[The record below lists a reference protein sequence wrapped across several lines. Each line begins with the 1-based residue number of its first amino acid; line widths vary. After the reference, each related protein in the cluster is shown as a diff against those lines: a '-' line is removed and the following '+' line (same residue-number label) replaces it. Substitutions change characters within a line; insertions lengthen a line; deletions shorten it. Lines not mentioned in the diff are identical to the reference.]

1 MISATV
7 THMRSVG
14 IRALQQN
21 ASAVVA
27 RAQAGEVIE
36 ITDRGRP
43 VARLVP
49 IRAGSRIQELV
60 ESGRLKL
67 ATTSLK
73 DTPPPLSLGEG
84 SPSLSEI
91 LAQMRADER

>member
-1 MISATV
+1 M
-7 THMRSVG
+7 THMTSRIG

-27 RAQAGEVIE
+27 EAAAGDVVE

-49 IRAGSRIQELV
+49 LGGSALEQLV
-60 ESGRLKL
+60 RSDLARPPRLRVADL
-67 ATTSLK
+67 G
-73 DTPPPLSLGEG
+73 PPLELPSRPSLGDV
-84 SPSLSEI
+84 
-91 LAQMRADER
+91 LARARADER

>member
-1 MISATV
+1 M
-7 THMRSVG
+7 THMESIG

-27 RAQAGEVIE
+27 RAEAGEVIE

-49 IRAGSRIQELV
+49 VRASSRLQALV
-60 ESGRLKL
+60 DAGRLRL
-67 ATTSLK
+67 AKSSLK
-73 DTPPPLSLGEG
+73 DTPPPLPLPAGAR
-84 SPSLSEI
+84 SLSQI
-91 LAQMRADER
+91 LAEMRANER

>member
-1 MISATV
+1 MG
-7 THMRSVG
+7 SVG

-27 RAQAGEVIE
+27 RAEAGEVIE

-49 IRAGSRIQELV
+49 IRSGSRIRELV
-60 ESGRLKL
+60 ESGRLRV
-67 ATTSLK
+67 ATAALK
-73 DTPPPLSLGEG
+73 DTPPPLPL
-84 SPSLSEI
+84 PNDARPLSEI
-91 LAQMRADER
+91 LAEMRANER